1 MQTRLNDFGCNPH
14 EGLTNP
20 SPHKK
25 LATTY
30 HRSTLFDNKNRVDHA
45 DKHQYLED
53 FVARST
59 GCGSVSTLSALPC
72 PGELNRRRSE
82 RLHDGV
88 SNGRYVA
95 LFCPLG
101 QNLCLL

>member
-1 MQTRLNDFGCNPH
+1 MNDSGCKPH

-25 LATTY
+25 LTTT
-30 HRSTLFDNKNRVDHA
+30 HHCSTLFVNKNRVGHA
-45 DKHQYLED
+45 DKHQYFED

-59 GCGSVSTLSALPC
+59 GSGSVSTVSVLPC
-72 PGELNRRRSE
+72 PAELNRWRSE

-88 SNGRYVA
+88 STGRYVA
-95 LFCPLG
+95 LFCPLE